1 MEALCTLAVEKELNS
16 HLARFMLRLQ
26 GYIVHCI
33 QYVHGPRLMLKDL
46 KKKLFPQDPKDQEND
61 QEDREPTLKDIEAR
75 IEDMAAMV
83 ETGQEPQAA
92 PEGISSPS
100 FTFPPELPLLPLR
113 GVVLYPTMWLPITV
127 GQPRS
132 LRLIDYLVERDEKLI
147 ALAASKDPELEEPGP
162 EDIYPI
168 GTVARVHRMV
178 RSPDGTV
185 RLVLHGVERVRIDT
199 YLATHPFLQVR
210 VTPFPDDVQG
220 DKIEAALA
228 ASAKDL
234 FAQLV
239 ALSPQMPEEMESAAR
254 NVEGERQLVYL
265 LASSAGFTLPDAQA
279 ILEAH
284 PLRTKLELLIRLLRT
299 EVEIRQLAQKIQQE
313 AQGEMEKA
321 QRDFYLRKQI
331 EVIQRELGEENPQ
344 LEEIKELEER
354 IAAAGMPEEAEK
366 EARRELDR
374 MRRIPIQA
382 PEYSVIKTYLDWMVS
397 LPWQKRTEDNLDI
410 EHARQVL
417 NEDHYGLEDIKDR
430 ILEFLAVRKLRQ
442 ERKED
447 PSVQD
452 LPKDYIRKDR
462 EGVILCFV
470 GPPGVGKT
478 SLGLSIARAMN
489 RKFVRLALGG
499 IRDEA
504 EIRGF
509 RRTYIGSM
517 PGRIIQSL
525 RRIESRNPV
534 FMLDEVDKLG
544 RDFRGDPASALL
556 EVLDPEQNSE
566 FRDHYLDVPFDL
578 SEVFFITTANWL
590 DPIPGPLRDRMEII
604 ELSSYTERDK
614 VAIAKGYLIPR
625 QIRENSLRP
634 EEIHFDDDAI
644 FRIIREYTREAGVRT
659 LERRI
664 GAIARKVAT
673 RVAAGETDPVHITAD
688 NLEDWLGRPKFF
700 DEAHE
705 WIKAP
710 GLATGLAWTPY
721 GGEVLYVEATAMPGK
736 GRLTLTGHLGNVMK
750 ESAMTALSY
759 VRSAA
764 DGYQIPGQW
773 FYQHDIHVHVPAGA
787 QPKDGPSAGIAI
799 ATALLSLVT
808 GRCVREGV
816 AMTGEIT
823 LRGRVTRIGGVREK
837 VLAAHRQG
845 LKEVILPEHNAP
857 DLEDVPA
864 EVRDALTFHFV
875 RTVQQVWDLAL
886 CGEVI
891 QPPPPGLDDNG
902 ETPTSPDLV
911 TTSEEA

>member
-1 MEALCTLAVEKELNS
+1 
-16 HLARFMLRLQ
+16 
-26 GYIVHCI
+26 
-33 QYVHGPRLMLKDL
+33 MLKNL
-46 KKKLFPQDPKDQEND
+46 KKKILPHEETDENET
-61 QEDREPTLKDIEAR
+61 QAEDAMTEVADIVEEEEKAPREEVA
-75 IEDMAAMV
+75 ED
-83 ETGQEPQAA
+83 A
-92 PEGISSPS
+92 PE
-100 FTFPPELPLLPLR
+100 FPLSLPLLPLR

-132 LRLIDYLVERDEKLI
+132 LRLIDYLVERDQKLI
-147 ALAASKDPELEEPGP
+147 ALAASKDPEVEEPTP
-162 EDIYPI
+162 DEIYRI
-168 GTVARVHRMV
+168 GTVARIHRMV

-185 RLVLHGVERVRIDT
+185 RLVLHGIERIRIEA
-199 YLATHPFLQVR
+199 YPATEPFLR
-210 VTPFPDDVQG
+210 VTVAPFPDEVHG
-220 DKIEAALA
+220 DLEEQALA

-234 FAQLV
+234 FSQLV
-239 ALSPQMPEEMESAAR
+239 SLSPQMPEEMESAAR
-254 NVEGERQLVYL
+254 NVEGARQIAYL
-265 LASSAGFTLPDAQA
+265 LASSAGFGLPDAQE

-284 PLRTKLELLIRLLRT
+284 PLRTKLELLNRLLHT
-299 EVEIRQLAQKIQQE
+299 EVEIRELAQKIQQE

-354 IAAAGMPEEAEK
+354 IKAAGMPEEAEK
-366 EARRELDR
+366 EARRELER

-382 PEYSVIKTYLDWMVS
+382 PEYSVIKSYLDWMVS

-410 EHARQVL
+410 EHARRVL
-417 NEDHYGLEDIKDR
+417 DEDHYGLEDIKDR

-442 ERKED
+442 ERQDED
-447 PSVQD
+447 LTET
-452 LPKDYIRKDR
+452 LPQDYIRKDR

-634 EEIHFDDDAI
+634 QEISFEDDAI
-644 FRIIREYTREAGVRT
+644 FAIIRDYTREAGVRT

-673 RVAAGETDPVHITAD
+673 RVAAGHTEPVHINAD
-688 NLEDWLGRPKFF
+688 NLQEWLGRPKYF

-710 GLATGLAWTPY
+710 GLATGLAWTPF
-721 GGEVLYVEATAMPGK
+721 GGQVLYIEATAMPGK

-764 DGYQIPGQW
+764 NRYDIPGEW

-845 LKEVILPEHNAP
+845 LTEVILPEHNEA
-857 DLEDVPA
+857 DLEDVPE
-864 EVRDALTFHFV
+864 EVREALTFHFV
-875 RTVQQVWDLAL
+875 RTVQEVWDVAL
-886 CGEVI
+886 CREVV
-891 QPPPPGLDDNG
+891 QPPPPGLEEKRDSSSTLDDV
-902 ETPTSPDLV
+902 ETAEQMMDEEPTEQQSGLW
-911 TTSEEA
+911 S

>member
-1 MEALCTLAVEKELNS
+1 MLKQLRDKFLNSDDDSEEEKEET
-16 HLARFMLRLQ
+16 
-26 GYIVHCI
+26 
-33 QYVHGPRLMLKDL
+33 LMEEADI
-46 KKKLFPQDPKDQEND
+46 PPDEAIETSTHEEGEN
-61 QEDREPTLKDIEAR
+61 
-75 IEDMAAMV
+75 
-83 ETGQEPQAA
+83 
-92 PEGISSPS
+92 
-100 FTFPPELPLLPLR
+100 ELPLLPLR

-127 GQPRS
+127 GQARS
-132 LRLIDYLVERDEKLI
+132 LRIIDYLIERDEKLI
-147 ALAASKDPELEEPGP
+147 ALAASQDPELEEPGP
-162 EDIYPI
+162 EDIYRT
-168 GTVARVHRMV
+168 GTVARIHRMV

-185 RLVLHGVERVRIDT
+185 RLVLHGVERIRIDEYT
-199 YLATHPFLQVR
+199 AEEPFLR
-210 VTPFPDDVQG
+210 VKFTPMPDQ
-220 DKIEAALA
+220 EAHDLEEQALA

-234 FAQLV
+234 FSQLV
-239 ALSPQMPEEMESAAR
+239 TLSPQMPEEMESAAR
-254 NVEGERQLVYL
+254 NVEGELQLAYL
-265 LASSAGFTLPDAQA
+265 LASSAGFKLADAQA

-284 PLRTKLELLIRLLRT
+284 PLREKLHLLNTLLRT

-321 QRDFYLRKQI
+321 QRDFYLRKQM
-331 EVIQRELGEENPQ
+331 EVIQRELGDENPQ
-344 LEEIKELEER
+344 LEEINELEER
-354 IAAAGMPEEAEK
+354 IEAAGMPEEAKK

-397 LPWQKRTEDNLDI
+397 LPWRQRTEDNLDI
-410 EHARQVL
+410 THARQVL
-417 NEDHYGLEDIKDR
+417 DEDHYGLDDIKDR

-442 ERKED
+442 ERKAD
-447 PSVQD
+447 KPSAEMPV
-452 LPKDYIRKDR
+452 DYIRKDR

-556 EVLDPEQNSE
+556 EVLDPEQNSD
-566 FRDHYLDVPFDL
+566 FRDHYLDAPFDL

-604 ELSSYTERDK
+604 QLSSYTDRDK

-634 EEIHFDDDAI
+634 EEISFDDEAI
-644 FRIIREYTREAGVRT
+644 CKIIREYTREAGVRT

-664 GAIARKVAT
+664 AAIARKVAT
-673 RVAAGETDPVHITAD
+673 KVAAGEDEPVHITEE
-688 NLEDWLGRPKFF
+688 NLADWLGRPKFF

-710 GLATGLAWTPY
+710 GVATGLAWTPF
-721 GGEVLYVEATAMPGK
+721 GGQVLYIEATAMPGK
-736 GRLTLTGHLGNVMK
+736 GRLTLTGQLGNVMK

-764 DGYQIPGQW
+764 VRYDIPGQW
-773 FYQHDIHVHVPAGA
+773 FYQHDLHVHVPAGA

-808 GRCVREGV
+808 GRCVREGF

-823 LRGRVTRIGGVREK
+823 LRGKVTRIGGVREK
-837 VLAAHRQG
+837 VLAAQRLG
-845 LKEVILPEHNAP
+845 LTDVILPEHNEP
-857 DLEDVPA
+857 DLEDVPE
-864 EVRDALTFHFV
+864 EVREQLTFHFA
-875 RTVQQVWDLAL
+875 RTVQEVWDMAL
-886 CGEVI
+886 CEEVI
-891 QPPPPGLDDNG
+891 QPPPPGLKEDG
-902 ETPTSPDLV
+902 ETPV
-911 TTSEEA
+911 TPEDVETPV

>member
-1 MEALCTLAVEKELNS
+1 MLKNLRDKIFTPEDEEKEEDLN
-16 HLARFMLRLQ
+16 
-26 GYIVHCI
+26 
-33 QYVHGPRLMLKDL
+33 
-46 KKKLFPQDPKDQEND
+46 
-61 QEDREPTLKDIEAR
+61 EDVEEEEQTPLEEEPESPVEEA
-75 IEDMAAMV
+75 AF
-83 ETGQEPQAA
+83 G
-92 PEGISSPS
+92 
-100 FTFPPELPLLPLR
+100 ELPLLPLR
-113 GVVLYPTMWLPITV
+113 GVVMYPTMWLPITV

-132 LRLIDYLVERDEKLI
+132 MRLLDYLVEKDLKLI

-162 EDIYPI
+162 EEIYRVGAI
-168 GTVARVHRMV
+168 ARIHRMV
-178 RSPDGTV
+178 RAPDGSV
-185 RLVLHGVERVRIDT
+185 RLMLHGLERIRIEEYTAVE
-199 YLATHPFLQVR
+199 PFLKVR
-210 VTPFPDDVQG
+210 YQQIPDR
-220 DKIEAALA
+220 EARDLEEQALA

-234 FAQLV
+234 FSQLV
-239 ALSPQMPEEMESAAR
+239 SLSPQMPEEMESAAR
-254 NVEGERQLVYL
+254 NVEGELQLAYL
-265 LASSAGFTLPDAQA
+265 LASSAGFKFTDAQA
-279 ILEAH
+279 ILEAD
-284 PLRTKLELLIRLLRT
+284 PLKEKLRMLNSLLRT
-299 EVEIRQLAQKIQQE
+299 EVKIRQLSQKIQEE

-354 IAAAGMPEEAEK
+354 IDAAGMPEEAEK
-366 EARRELDR
+366 EARRELER

-397 LPWQKRTEDNLDI
+397 LPWQQRTEDNLDI
-410 EHARQVL
+410 EHARRVL
-417 NEDHYGLEDIKDR
+417 DEDHYGLEDIKDR

-442 ERKED
+442 ERKDDE
-447 PSVQD
+447 PSDD
-452 LPKDYIRKDR
+452 LPVDYIRKDR

-556 EVLDPEQNSE
+556 EVLDPEQNSD

-604 ELSSYTERDK
+604 ELSSYTDRDK

-634 EEIHFDDDAI
+634 EEISFDDEAI
-644 FRIIREYTREAGVRT
+644 CKIIREYTREAGVRT

-673 RVAAGETDPVHITAD
+673 RVAAGDNEPVHITED
-688 NLEDWLGRPKFF
+688 NLADWLGRPKFF

-710 GLATGLAWTPY
+710 GVATGLAWTPF
-721 GGEVLYVEATAMPGK
+721 GGQVLYIEATAMPGK

-764 DGYQIPGQW
+764 DRYDIPGQW

-808 GRCVREGV
+808 GRCVREGF

-823 LRGRVTRIGGVREK
+823 LRGKVTRIGGVREK

-845 LKEVILPEHNAP
+845 LTHVILPEHNEP
-857 DLEDVPA
+857 DLEDVPD
-864 EVRDALTFHFV
+864 EVREQLAFHFV
-875 RTVQQVWDLAL
+875 RTVQDVWDLAL
-886 CGEVI
+886 CEDVV
-891 QPPPPGLDDNG
+891 QPPPPGLKDDG
-902 ETPTSPDLV
+902 DAPATP
-911 TTSEEA
+911 EEVISVQ

>member
-1 MEALCTLAVEKELNS
+1 MFK
-16 HLARFMLRLQ
+16 HLRDKLRTS
-26 GYIVHCI
+26 
-33 QYVHGPRLMLKDL
+33 D
-46 KKKLFPQDPKDQEND
+46 DDQEEQDEEIIVEENASPKEENEMSESSD
-61 QEDREPTLKDIEAR
+61 APDI
-75 IEDMAAMV
+75 
-83 ETGQEPQAA
+83 
-92 PEGISSPS
+92 
-100 FTFPPELPLLPLR
+100 LPLLPLR
-113 GVVLYPTMWLPITV
+113 GVIIYPTMWLPITV

-132 LRLIDYLVERDEKLI
+132 LRILEHMVSRDEKII

-162 EDIYPI
+162 DDIYRVGAI
-168 GTVARVHRMV
+168 ARIHRMV

-185 RLVLHGVERVRIDT
+185 RLVLHGIERIHIDE
-199 YLATHPFLQVR
+199 YVAEEPFLQVAFTR
-210 VTPFPDDVQG
+210 IPDQEEHDLEEQ
-220 DKIEAALA
+220 ALA

-239 ALSPQMPEEMESAAR
+239 SLSPQMPEEMESAAR
-254 NVEGERQLVYL
+254 NVEGELQLAYL
-265 LASSAGFTLPDAQA
+265 LSSSAGFKLSDAQDL
-279 ILEAH
+279 LEAD
-284 PLRTKLELLIRLLRT
+284 PLKEKLRLLNNLLRV
-299 EVEIRQLAQKIQQE
+299 EVEIRNLAQKIQQE

-321 QRDFYLRKQI
+321 QRDFYLHKQM

-354 IAAAGMPEEAEK
+354 LEAANLPEEAGK
-366 EARRELDR
+366 EARRELER

-397 LPWQKRTEDNLDI
+397 LPWNERTEDNLDI
-410 EHARQVL
+410 EHARRVL

-442 ERKED
+442 ERKD
-447 PSVQD
+447 DKPSDD
-452 LPKDYIRKDR
+452 LPVDYIRKDR

-489 RKFVRLALGG
+489 RKFIRLALGG

-517 PGRIIQSL
+517 PGRVIQSL

-556 EVLDPEQNSE
+556 EVLDPEQNSD

-614 VAIAKGYLIPR
+614 VEIAKGYLIPR

-634 EEIHFDDDAI
+634 AEISIDDEAI
-644 FRIIREYTREAGVRT
+644 CKIIREYTREAGVRT

-664 GAIARKVAT
+664 GGIARKVAT
-673 RVAAGETDPVHITAD
+673 RVAAGETEPVHITAD
-688 NLEDWLGRPKFF
+688 NLAEWLGRPKFF

-710 GLATGLAWTPY
+710 GVATGLAWTPF
-721 GGEVLYVEATAMPGK
+721 GGQVLYIEAAAMPGK

-764 DGYQIPGQW
+764 DRYDIPGEW

-808 GRCVREGV
+808 GRCVNEGF

-823 LRGRVTRIGGVREK
+823 LRGKVTRIGGVREK
-837 VLAAHRQG
+837 VLAAHRLG
-845 LKEVILPEHNAP
+845 LTDVILPEHNEP
-857 DLEDVPA
+857 DLEDVPE
-864 EVRDALTFHFV
+864 EVREQLRFHFA
-875 RTVQQVWDLAL
+875 RTVQDVWDVAL
-886 CGEVI
+886 CEEVI
-891 QPPPPGLDDNG
+891 QPPPPGLNDNG
-902 ETPTSPDLV
+902 ETPETVEDVATAAEDGSR
-911 TTSEEA
+911 EGE

>member
-1 MEALCTLAVEKELNS
+1 MFKN
-16 HLARFMLRLQ
+16 
-26 GYIVHCI
+26 
-33 QYVHGPRLMLKDL
+33 LKD
-46 KKKLFPQDPKDQEND
+46 KLLPTDDTENATPPPMD
-61 QEDREPTLKDIEAR
+61 ESAITEDVEMMEEEVEAV
-75 IEDMAAMV
+75 AA
-83 ETGQEPQAA
+83 
-92 PEGISSPS
+92 
-100 FTFPPELPLLPLR
+100 LPLLPLR
-113 GVVLYPTMWLPITV
+113 GVVIYPTMWLPITV

-132 LRLIDYLVERDEKLI
+132 LRILEHVMNLDEKLI
-147 ALAASKDPELEEPGP
+147 VLAASKDAELEEPGP
-162 EDIYPI
+162 NDIYEI
-168 GTVARVHRMV
+168 GTLARIHRMV

-185 RLVLHGVERVRIDT
+185 RLVLNGLERIKIIDYVAET
-199 YLATHPFLQVR
+199 PFLT
-210 VTPFPDDVQG
+210 VTFTPIPDYESHDLEEQ
-220 DKIEAALA
+220 ALA
-228 ASAKDL
+228 ASAKDR

-239 ALSPQMPEEMESAAR
+239 SLSPQMPEELESAAR
-254 NVEGERQLVYL
+254 NVEGELQLAYL
-265 LASSAGFTLPDAQA
+265 LASSAGFKLIDAQA
-279 ILEAH
+279 ILEAS
-284 PLRTKLELLIRLLRT
+284 PLKTKLQLLNNLLRT
-299 EVEIRQLAQKIQQE
+299 EVEIRSLAQKIQKE

-321 QRDFYLRKQI
+321 QRDFYLHKQL
-331 EVIQRELGEENPQ
+331 EAIQRELGEDNPQ
-344 LEEIKELEER
+344 QGEIKDLEER
-354 IAAAGMPEEAEK
+354 IAATAMPEEAEK
-366 EARRELDR
+366 EARRELER

-397 LPWQKRTEDNLDI
+397 LPWNQRTEDNLDI
-410 EHARQVL
+410 DHARTVL

-442 ERKED
+442 ERKDDAPAEG
-447 PSVQD
+447 
-452 LPKDYIRKDR
+452 LPVDYIRKDR

-499 IRDEA
+499 VRDEA

-556 EVLDPEQNSE
+556 EVLDPEQNSD

-604 ELSSYTERDK
+604 ELSSYTDRDK
-614 VAIAKGYLIPR
+614 VAIANGYLIPR

-634 EEIHFDDDAI
+634 HEISFDEASI
-644 FRIIREYTREAGVRT
+644 YKIIREYTREAGVRT

-664 GAIARKVAT
+664 GGVARKVAT
-673 RVAAGETDPVHITAD
+673 RVAAGNTEPVHITDA
-688 NLEDWLGRPKFF
+688 NLQEWLGRPKFF

-710 GLATGLAWTPY
+710 GVATGLAWTPY
-721 GGEVLYVEATAMPGK
+721 GGQVLYIEATAMPGK
-736 GRLTLTGHLGNVMK
+736 GRLTLTGHLGDVMK
-750 ESAMTALSY
+750 ESAMTALSF

-764 DGYQIPGQW
+764 DRYDIPGQW

-808 GRCVREGV
+808 GRCVREGF

-823 LRGRVTRIGGVREK
+823 LRGKVTRIGGVREK
-837 VLAAHRQG
+837 VLAAHRLG
-845 LKEVILPEHNAP
+845 LTQVILPEHNQL
-857 DLEDVPA
+857 DLEDVPE
-864 EVRDALTFHFV
+864 EVQSQLQFHFV
-875 RTVQQVWDLAL
+875 RHVQDVWELAL
-886 CGEVI
+886 CDEIV
-891 QPPPPGLDDNG
+891 QAPPPGLQENG
-902 ETPTSPDLV
+902 DTPTTPEDV
-911 TTSEEA
+911 ATIEQ

>member
-1 MEALCTLAVEKELNS
+1 MFK
-16 HLARFMLRLQ
+16 HLRDKLRTS
-26 GYIVHCI
+26 
-33 QYVHGPRLMLKDL
+33 D
-46 KKKLFPQDPKDQEND
+46 DDQEEQD
-61 QEDREPTLKDIEAR
+61 EEI
-75 IEDMAAMV
+75 MV
-83 ETGQEPQAA
+83 EENVSLTEMNETPAPQ
-92 PEGISSPS
+92 S
-100 FTFPPELPLLPLR
+100 FPGELPLLPLR
-113 GVVLYPTMWLPITV
+113 GVIIYPTMWLPITV

-132 LRLIDYLVERDEKLI
+132 LRILEYMVSRDEKII

-162 EDIYPI
+162 DDIYRV
-168 GTVARVHRMV
+168 GTIARIHRMV

-185 RLVLHGVERVRIDT
+185 RLVLHGVERIRIDD
-199 YLATHPFLQVR
+199 YVAEEPFLKVAFTQI
-210 VTPFPDDVQG
+210 PDHEEHDLEEQ
-220 DKIEAALA
+220 ALA

-239 ALSPQMPEEMESAAR
+239 SLSPQMPEEMESAAR
-254 NVEGERQLVYL
+254 NVEGELQLAYL
-265 LASSAGFTLPDAQA
+265 LASSAGLKLSDAQA
-279 ILEAH
+279 LLEAD
-284 PLRTKLELLIRLLRT
+284 PLKGKLRLLNDLLRV
-299 EVEIRQLAQKIQQE
+299 EVEIRNLAQKIQQE

-321 QRDFYLRKQI
+321 QRDFYLHKQM

-344 LEEIKELEER
+344 LEEINELEER
-354 IAAAGMPEEAEK
+354 IDAAGMPEEAEK
-366 EARRELDR
+366 EARRELER

-397 LPWQKRTEDNLDI
+397 LPWEGRTEDNLDI
-410 EHARQVL
+410 EHARRVL
-417 NEDHYGLEDIKDR
+417 DEDHYGLEDIKDR

-442 ERKED
+442 ERKD
-447 PSVQD
+447 DNPADD
-452 LPKDYIRKDR
+452 LPVDYIRKDR

-489 RKFVRLALGG
+489 RKFIRLALGG

-556 EVLDPEQNSE
+556 EVLDPEQNSD

-614 VAIAKGYLIPR
+614 VEISKGYLIPR

-634 EEIHFDDDAI
+634 AEISFDDEAI
-644 FRIIREYTREAGVRT
+644 CKIIREYTREAGVRT

-673 RVAAGETDPVHITAD
+673 RVAAGEAEPVHISAD
-688 NLEDWLGRPKFF
+688 NLADWLGRPKFF

-710 GLATGLAWTPY
+710 GVATGLAWTPF
-721 GGEVLYVEATAMPGK
+721 GGQVLYIEATAMPGK
-736 GRLTLTGHLGNVMK
+736 GRLTLTGQLGNVMK

-764 DGYQIPGQW
+764 DRYDIPGQW

-808 GRCVREGV
+808 GRCVREGF

-823 LRGRVTRIGGVREK
+823 LRGKVTRIGGVREK
-837 VLAAHRQG
+837 VLAAHRLG
-845 LKEVILPEHNAP
+845 LTDVILPEHNEP
-857 DLEDVPA
+857 DLEDVPE
-864 EVRDALTFHFV
+864 EVREQLTFHFA
-875 RTVQQVWDLAL
+875 RTVQDVWDMAL
-886 CGEVI
+886 CEEVI
-891 QPPPPGLDDNG
+891 QPPPPGLNDNG
-902 ETPTSPDLV
+902 ETPETPDDV
-911 TTSEEA
+911 ETPEAVNEPSVS

>member
-1 MEALCTLAVEKELNS
+1 MLKQLKDRFRNSSEEPEEKDEALIEEENILVEEES
-16 HLARFMLRLQ
+16 T
-26 GYIVHCI
+26 VS
-33 QYVHGPRLMLKDL
+33 
-46 KKKLFPQDPKDQEND
+46 E
-61 QEDREPTLKDIEAR
+61 EA
-75 IEDMAAMV
+75 EMDV
-83 ETGQEPQAA
+83 
-92 PEGISSPS
+92 
-100 FTFPPELPLLPLR
+100 ELPLLPLR
-113 GVVLYPTMWLPITV
+113 GVILYPTMWLPITV

-132 LRLIDYLVERDEKLI
+132 LRLIDYLVNRDEKLI

-162 EDIYPI
+162 DEIYSV
-168 GTVARVHRMV
+168 GTVARIHRMV

-185 RLVLHGVERVRIDT
+185 RLVLHGVERIRIDAYT
-199 YLATHPFLQVR
+199 AKEPFLR
-210 VTPFPDDVQG
+210 VKFTRIPDQ
-220 DKIEAALA
+220 EAHDLEEQALA

-234 FAQLV
+234 FSQLV
-239 ALSPQMPEEMESAAR
+239 SLSPQMPEEMESAAR
-254 NVEGERQLVYL
+254 NVEGEQQLAYL
-265 LASSAGFTLPDAQA
+265 LASSAGFKIADAQA
-279 ILEAH
+279 ILEAD
-284 PLRTKLELLIRLLRT
+284 PLKEKLHLLNALLKT
-299 EVEIRQLAQKIQQE
+299 EVEIRELAQKIQQE

-321 QRDFYLRKQI
+321 QRDFYLRKQM

-354 IAAAGMPEEAEK
+354 IDAAGMPEEAEK
-366 EARRELDR
+366 EARRELER

-397 LPWQKRTEDNLDI
+397 LPWQQRTDDNLDI
-410 EHARQVL
+410 THARQVL
-417 NEDHYGLEDIKDR
+417 DEDHYGLDDIKDR

-442 ERKED
+442 ERKDDE
-447 PSVQD
+447 PSDV
-452 LPKDYIRKDR
+452 LPVDYIRKDR

-556 EVLDPEQNSE
+556 EVLDPEQNSD

-604 ELSSYTERDK
+604 QLSSYTDRDK

-634 EEIHFDDDAI
+634 AEISFDDEAVCK
-644 FRIIREYTREAGVRT
+644 IIREYTREAGVRT

-673 RVAAGETDPVHITAD
+673 KVAAGETEPVHITAE
-688 NLEDWLGRPKFF
+688 NLGDWLGRPKFF

-710 GLATGLAWTPY
+710 GVATGLAWTPF
-721 GGEVLYVEATAMPGK
+721 GGQVLYIEATAMPGK
-736 GRLTLTGHLGNVMK
+736 GRLTLTGQLGNVMK

-764 DGYQIPGQW
+764 DRYDIPGQW

-808 GRCVREGV
+808 GRCVREGF

-823 LRGRVTRIGGVREK
+823 LRGKVTRIGGVREK
-837 VLAAHRQG
+837 VLAAHRLG
-845 LKEVILPEHNAP
+845 LTDVILPEHNEL
-857 DLEDVPA
+857 DLEDVPD
-864 EVRDALTFHFV
+864 EVREQLTFHFV
-875 RTVQQVWDLAL
+875 RTVQDVWDVAL
-886 CGEVI
+886 CEEVI

-902 ETPTSPDLV
+902 ETPETPEDVATAAEVGSRED
-911 TTSEEA
+911 E

>member
-1 MEALCTLAVEKELNS
+1 MVE
-16 HLARFMLRLQ
+16 
-26 GYIVHCI
+26 
-33 QYVHGPRLMLKDL
+33 
-46 KKKLFPQDPKDQEND
+46 END
-61 QEDREPTLKDIEAR
+61 SLTE
-75 IEDMAAMV
+75 MN
-83 ETGQEPQAA
+83 ETPASQ
-92 PEGISSPS
+92 S
-100 FTFPPELPLLPLR
+100 FPGELPLLPLR
-113 GVVLYPTMWLPITV
+113 GVIIYPTMWLPITV

-132 LRLIDYLVERDEKLI
+132 LRILEYMVSRDEKII

-162 EDIYPI
+162 DDIYRV
-168 GTVARVHRMV
+168 GTIARIHRMV

-185 RLVLHGVERVRIDT
+185 RLVLHGVERIRIDD
-199 YLATHPFLQVR
+199 YVAEEPFLKVAFTQI
-210 VTPFPDDVQG
+210 PDYEEHDLEEQ
-220 DKIEAALA
+220 ALA

-239 ALSPQMPEEMESAAR
+239 TLSPQMPEEMESAAR
-254 NVEGERQLVYL
+254 NVEGELQLAYL
-265 LASSAGFTLPDAQA
+265 LASSAGLKLSDAQA
-279 ILEAH
+279 ILEAD
-284 PLRTKLELLIRLLRT
+284 PLKGKLRLLNDLLRV
-299 EVEIRQLAQKIQQE
+299 EVEIRNLAQKIQQE

-321 QRDFYLRKQI
+321 QRDFYLHKQM

-344 LEEIKELEER
+344 LEEINELEER
-354 IAAAGMPEEAEK
+354 IDAAGMPEEAEK
-366 EARRELDR
+366 EARRELER

-397 LPWQKRTEDNLDI
+397 LPWQGRTEDNLDI
-410 EHARQVL
+410 EHARRVL
-417 NEDHYGLEDIKDR
+417 DEDHYGLEDIKDR

-442 ERKED
+442 ERKD
-447 PSVQD
+447 DNPADD
-452 LPKDYIRKDR
+452 LPVDYIRKDR

-489 RKFVRLALGG
+489 RKFIRLALGG

-556 EVLDPEQNSE
+556 EVLDPEQNSD

-614 VAIAKGYLIPR
+614 VEIAKGYLIPR

-634 EEIHFDDDAI
+634 AEISFDDEAI
-644 FRIIREYTREAGVRT
+644 CKIIREYTREAGVRT

-673 RVAAGETDPVHITAD
+673 RVAAGEAEPVHITAD
-688 NLEDWLGRPKFF
+688 NLADWMGRPKFF

-710 GLATGLAWTPY
+710 GVATGLAWTPF
-721 GGEVLYVEATAMPGK
+721 GGQVLYIEATAMPGK
-736 GRLTLTGHLGNVMK
+736 GRLTLTGQLGNVMK

-764 DGYQIPGQW
+764 DRYDIPGRW

-808 GRCVREGV
+808 GRCVREGF

-823 LRGRVTRIGGVREK
+823 LRGKVTRIGGVREK
-837 VLAAHRQG
+837 VLAAHRLG
-845 LKEVILPEHNAP
+845 LTDVILPEHNEP
-857 DLEDVPA
+857 DLEDVPE
-864 EVRDALTFHFV
+864 EVREQLTFYFA
-875 RTVQQVWDLAL
+875 RTVQDVWDVAL
-886 CGEVI
+886 CEEVI

-902 ETPTSPDLV
+902 ETPETPEDV
-911 TTSEEA
+911 ETPEAVNEPSVS

>member
-1 MEALCTLAVEKELNS
+1 
-16 HLARFMLRLQ
+16 
-26 GYIVHCI
+26 
-33 QYVHGPRLMLKDL
+33 MLK
-46 KKKLFPQDPKDQEND
+46 Q
-61 QEDREPTLKDIEAR
+61 LKDRFLNQKE
-75 IEDMAAMV
+75 ETEELEEENNETLMADEM
-83 ETGQEPQAA
+83 TSIFLEPSAA
-92 PEGISSPS
+92 TSKDESS
-100 FTFPPELPLLPLR
+100 EMPLLPLR

-132 LRLIDYLVERDEKLI
+132 LRLIEHMVSQDKKLLV
-147 ALAASKDPELEEPGP
+147 LAASKDPDLEEPGP
-162 EDIYPI
+162 DEIYRV
-168 GTVARVHRMV
+168 GTVARIHRMV

-185 RLVLHGVERVRIDT
+185 RLVLHGIERIRIDEYT
-199 YLATHPFLQVR
+199 AVEPFLQVKFTR
-210 VTPFPDDVQG
+210 IPDAGENDLEEQ
-220 DKIEAALA
+220 ALA

-234 FAQLV
+234 FSQLV
-239 ALSPQMPEEMESAAR
+239 SLSPQMPEEMESAAR
-254 NVEGERQLVYL
+254 NVVGELETAYL
-265 LASSAGFTLPDAQA
+265 LASSTGFKVEDAQA
-279 ILEAH
+279 VLEAH
-284 PLRTKLELLIRLLRT
+284 PLKEKLRLLNTLLKT
-299 EVEIRQLAQKIQQE
+299 EVKIRELAQKIQQE
-313 AQGEMEKA
+313 AHGEMEKA

-354 IAAAGMPEEAEK
+354 IEAAGMPEEAEK

-382 PEYSVIKTYLDWMVS
+382 PEYSIIKTYLDWMVS
-397 LPWQKRTEDNLDI
+397 LPWQKRTDDNLDI
-410 EHARQVL
+410 AHARQVL
-417 NEDHYGLEDIKDR
+417 DEDHYGLEDIKDR

-442 ERKED
+442 ERKDDHEGAEMPVD
-447 PSVQD
+447 H
-452 LPKDYIRKDR
+452 IRKDR

-556 EVLDPEQNSE
+556 EVLDPEQNSD

-604 ELSSYTERDK
+604 ELSSYTDRDK
-614 VAIAKGYLIPR
+614 VAIATGYLIPR

-634 EEIHFDDDAI
+634 EEISFTEAAI
-644 FRIIREYTREAGVRT
+644 CRIIREYTREAGVRT

-673 RVAAGETDPVHITAD
+673 KVAAGEREPVHITAD
-688 NLEDWLGRPKFF
+688 NLEEWLGRPKFF

-705 WIKAP
+705 WIKTP
-710 GLATGLAWTPY
+710 GVATGLAWTPF
-721 GGEVLYVEATAMPGK
+721 GGQVLYIEATAMPGK
-736 GRLTLTGHLGNVMK
+736 GRLTLTGQLGNVMK

-764 DGYQIPGQW
+764 DRYDIPGQW

-808 GRCVREGV
+808 GRCVREGF

-823 LRGRVTRIGGVREK
+823 LRGKVTRVGGVREK
-837 VLAAHRQG
+837 VLAAQRQG
-845 LKEVILPEHNAP
+845 LTDVILPEHNEL
-857 DLEDVPA
+857 DLEDVPE
-864 EVRDALTFHFV
+864 EVREQLRFHFV
-875 RTVQQVWDLAL
+875 RTVQDVWDVAL
-886 CGEVI
+886 CEEVI
-891 QPPPPGLDDNG
+891 QPPPPGLGENG
-902 ETPTSPDLV
+902 ETPETPEDV
-911 TTSEEA
+911 ETPETV

>member
-1 MEALCTLAVEKELNS
+1 MFKNLRDKFRNS
-16 HLARFMLRLQ
+16 
-26 GYIVHCI
+26 
-33 QYVHGPRLMLKDL
+33 DS
-46 KKKLFPQDPKDQEND
+46 DEEDD
-61 QEDREPTLKDIEAR
+61 QEDELMEEENAIPALE
-75 IEDMAAMV
+75 EDAPAPV
-83 ETGQEPQAA
+83 VDEETIG
-92 PEGISSPS
+92 
-100 FTFPPELPLLPLR
+100 ELPLLPLR
-113 GVVLYPTMWLPITV
+113 GVVIYPTMWLPITV

-132 LRLIDYLVERDEKLI
+132 LRLVDYLVSRDEKLI

-162 EDIYPI
+162 DDIYQV
-168 GTVARVHRMV
+168 GTIARIHRMV

-185 RLVLHGVERVRIDT
+185 RLVLHGVERIHIEAYSEET
-199 YLATHPFLQVR
+199 PFLR
-210 VTPFPDDVQG
+210 VKFTRIPDQEENDLEEQ
-220 DKIEAALA
+220 ALA

-234 FAQLV
+234 FSQLV
-239 ALSPQMPEEMESAAR
+239 SLSPQMPEEMESAAR
-254 NVEGERQLVYL
+254 NVEGEQQLAYL
-265 LASSAGFTLPDAQA
+265 LASSAGFKLPDAQA
-279 ILEAH
+279 ILETD
-284 PLRTKLELLIRLLRT
+284 PLKEKLRLLNALLKT
-299 EVEIRQLAQKIQQE
+299 EVDIRQLAQKIQQE

-321 QRDFYLRKQI
+321 QRDFYLRKQM

-354 IAAAGMPEEAEK
+354 IDAAGMPEEAEK
-366 EARRELDR
+366 EARRELER

-397 LPWQKRTEDNLDI
+397 LPWQERTEDNLDI
-410 EHARQVL
+410 EHARTVL
-417 NEDHYGLEDIKDR
+417 DEDHYGLDDIKDR
-430 ILEFLAVRKLRQ
+430 ILEFLAVRKLRY
-442 ERKED
+442 ERKDDE
-447 PSVQD
+447 PSDD
-452 LPKDYIRKDR
+452 LPVDYIRKDR

-556 EVLDPEQNSE
+556 EVLDPEQNSD

-604 ELSSYTERDK
+604 QLSSYTDRDK
-614 VAIAKGYLIPR
+614 VAIAQGYLIPR

-634 EEIHFDDDAI
+634 EEISFDEEAI
-644 FRIIREYTREAGVRT
+644 CKIIREYTREAGVRT

-673 RVAAGETDPVHITAD
+673 KVAAGEDAPVHITAD
-688 NLEDWLGRPKFF
+688 NLADWLGRPKFF

-710 GLATGLAWTPY
+710 GVATGLAWTPF
-721 GGEVLYVEATAMPGK
+721 GGQVLYIEATAMPGK
-736 GRLTLTGHLGNVMK
+736 GRLTLTGQLGNVMK

-764 DGYQIPGQW
+764 DRYNIPGEW

-808 GRCVREGV
+808 GRCVREGF

-823 LRGRVTRIGGVREK
+823 LRGKVTRIGGVREK

-845 LKEVILPEHNAP
+845 LTDVILPEHNEP
-857 DLEDVPA
+857 DLEDVPD
-864 EVRDALTFHFV
+864 EVREQLAFHFV
-875 RTVQQVWDLAL
+875 RTVQDVWDVAL
-886 CGEVI
+886 CEEVI

-902 ETPTSPDLV
+902 DTPETPEDVETP
-911 TTSEEA
+911 EA

>member
-1 MEALCTLAVEKELNS
+1 MVE
-16 HLARFMLRLQ
+16 
-26 GYIVHCI
+26 
-33 QYVHGPRLMLKDL
+33 
-46 KKKLFPQDPKDQEND
+46 END
-61 QEDREPTLKDIEAR
+61 SLT
-75 IEDMAAMV
+75 
-83 ETGQEPQAA
+83 ETNETPAPQ
-92 PEGISSPS
+92 S
-100 FTFPPELPLLPLR
+100 FPGELPLLPLR
-113 GVVLYPTMWLPITV
+113 GVIIYPTMWLPITV

-132 LRLIDYLVERDEKLI
+132 LRILEYMVSRDEKII

-162 EDIYPI
+162 DDIYRV
-168 GTVARVHRMV
+168 GTIARIHRMV

-185 RLVLHGVERVRIDT
+185 RLVLHGVERIRIDD
-199 YLATHPFLQVR
+199 YVAEDPFLKVAFTQI
-210 VTPFPDDVQG
+210 PDHEEHDLEEQ
-220 DKIEAALA
+220 ALA

-239 ALSPQMPEEMESAAR
+239 SLSPQMPEEMESAAR
-254 NVEGERQLVYL
+254 NVEGELQLAYL
-265 LASSAGFTLPDAQA
+265 LASSAGFKLSDAQA
-279 ILEAH
+279 LLEAD
-284 PLRTKLELLIRLLRT
+284 PLKGKLRLLNDLLRV
-299 EVEIRQLAQKIQQE
+299 EVEIRNLAQKIQQE

-321 QRDFYLRKQI
+321 QRDFYLHKQM

-344 LEEIKELEER
+344 LEEINELEER
-354 IAAAGMPEEAEK
+354 IDAAGMPEEAEK
-366 EARRELDR
+366 EARRELER

-397 LPWQKRTEDNLDI
+397 LPWQGRTEDNLDI
-410 EHARQVL
+410 EHARHVL

-442 ERKED
+442 ERKD
-447 PSVQD
+447 DNPSDD
-452 LPKDYIRKDR
+452 LPVDYIRKDR

-489 RKFVRLALGG
+489 RKFIRLALGG

-556 EVLDPEQNSE
+556 EVLDPEQNSD

-614 VAIAKGYLIPR
+614 VEIAKGYLIPR

-634 EEIHFDDDAI
+634 AEISFDDEAI
-644 FRIIREYTREAGVRT
+644 CKIIREYTREAGVRT

-673 RVAAGETDPVHITAD
+673 RVAAGEAEPVHISAD
-688 NLEDWLGRPKFF
+688 NLADWLGRPKFF

-710 GLATGLAWTPY
+710 GVATGLAWTPF
-721 GGEVLYVEATAMPGK
+721 GGQVLYIEATAMPGK
-736 GRLTLTGHLGNVMK
+736 GRLTLTGQLGNVMK

-764 DGYQIPGQW
+764 DRYDIPGQW

-808 GRCVREGV
+808 GRCVREGF

-823 LRGRVTRIGGVREK
+823 LRGKVTRIGGVREK
-837 VLAAHRQG
+837 VLAAHRLG
-845 LKEVILPEHNAP
+845 LTDVILPEHNEP
-857 DLEDVPA
+857 DLEDVPE
-864 EVRDALTFHFV
+864 EVREQLTFHFA
-875 RTVQQVWDLAL
+875 RTVQDVWDVAL
-886 CGEVI
+886 CEEVI
-891 QPPPPGLDDNG
+891 QPPPPGLNDNG
-902 ETPTSPDLV
+902 ETPESPDDV
-911 TTSEEA
+911 ETPEAVNEPAV

>member
-1 MEALCTLAVEKELNS
+1 
-16 HLARFMLRLQ
+16 MLRHL
-26 GYIVHCI
+26 
-33 QYVHGPRLMLKDL
+33 RD
-46 KKKLFPQDPKDQEND
+46 KLRNPDDEQIK
-61 QEDREPTLKDIEAR
+61 QEDDIMAPETSAPESES
-75 IEDMAAMV
+75 EDMT
-83 ETGQEPQAA
+83 EQQDFSGP
-92 PEGISSPS
+92 
-100 FTFPPELPLLPLR
+100 LPLLPLR
-113 GVVLYPTMWLPITV
+113 GVIIYPTMWLPITV

-132 LRLIDYLVERDEKLI
+132 LRIIDYLMSRNEKMIVLS
-147 ALAASKDPELEEPGP
+147 ASKDPELAEPGP
-162 EDIYPI
+162 EDIYGVGVI
-168 GTVARVHRMV
+168 ARIHRLA
-178 RSPDGTV
+178 RAPDGTV
-185 RLVLHGVERVRIDT
+185 RLVLNGIERVRIDR
-199 YLATHPFLQVR
+199 YIATDPFLQVAF
-210 VTPFPDDVQG
+210 TQIPDIAVSDLEEQ
-220 DKIEAALA
+220 ALA

-239 ALSPQMPEEMESAAR
+239 TLSPQMPEELESAAR
-254 NVEGERQLVYL
+254 NVESELQLAYL
-265 LASSAGFTLPDAQA
+265 LASSAGLKLVDAQA
-279 ILEAH
+279 LLETD
-284 PLRTKLELLIRLLRT
+284 PLKEKLHLLNRLLKT
-299 EVEIRQLAQKIQQE
+299 EVEIRTLSQKIQQE

-321 QRDFYLRKQI
+321 QRDFFLQKQM
-331 EVIQRELGEENPQ
+331 EAIQRELGEENPQ
-344 LEEIKELEER
+344 LEEINELEER
-354 IAAAGMPEEAEK
+354 IEAANMPEEADK
-366 EARRELDR
+366 EARRELKR

-397 LPWQKRTEDNLDI
+397 LPWHDRTEDNLDI
-410 EHARQVL
+410 PHARRVL
-417 NEDHYGLEDIKDR
+417 DEDHYGLEDIKER

-442 ERKED
+442 ERKKD
-447 PSVQD
+447 ARTQNT
-452 LPKDYIRKDR
+452 PKDYIRKDR

-478 SLGLSIARAMN
+478 SLGLSIARAME

-556 EVLDPEQNSE
+556 EVLDPEQNSD

-614 VAIAKGYLIPR
+614 LEIARGYLIPR

-634 EEIHFDDDAI
+634 EEISFDDEAI
-644 FRIIREYTREAGVRT
+644 YRIIREYTREAGVRT

-673 RVAAGETDPVHITAD
+673 KVAAGETEPAHISAES
-688 NLEDWLGRPKFF
+688 LGDWLGRPKFF

-710 GLATGLAWTPY
+710 GVATGLAWTPF
-721 GGEVLYVEATAMPGK
+721 GGQVLYIEATAMPGK
-736 GRLTLTGHLGNVMK
+736 GRLTLTGQLGNVMK

-764 DGYQIPGQW
+764 DRYEIPGKW

-787 QPKDGPSAGIAI
+787 QPKDGPSAGVAI

-808 GRCVREGV
+808 GRCVREGL

-837 VLAAHRQG
+837 MLAAHRLG
-845 LKEVILPEHNAP
+845 LTDVILPDHNEL
-857 DLEDVPA
+857 DLEDVPE
-864 EVRDALTFHFV
+864 EVREQLTFHFV
-875 RTVQQVWDLAL
+875 RTVQEVWDVAL
-886 CGEVI
+886 CDEVI
-891 QPPPPGLDDNG
+891 QEPPPGLDENG
-902 ETPTSPDLV
+902 DTPETPDDVATTAVV
-911 TTSEEA
+911 TE

>member
-1 MEALCTLAVEKELNS
+1 
-16 HLARFMLRLQ
+16 
-26 GYIVHCI
+26 
-33 QYVHGPRLMLKDL
+33 MLKNLRD
-46 KKKLFPQDPKDQEND
+46 KIFSPEEKTSDDMNESV
-61 QEDREPTLKDIEAR
+61 EEASVA
-75 IEDMAAMV
+75 EGTPSEAASKSV
-83 ETGQEPQAA
+83 VTETASG
-92 PEGISSPS
+92 
-100 FTFPPELPLLPLR
+100 ELPLLPLR
-113 GVVLYPTMWLPITV
+113 GVVLYPTNWLPITV

-132 LRLIDYLVERDEKLI
+132 MRLLDYVVETDQKLI
-147 ALAASKDPELEEPGP
+147 ILAASKNPELEEPGP
-162 EDIYPI
+162 DEIYRV
-168 GTVARVHRMV
+168 GTLARIHRMV
-178 RSPDGTV
+178 RTPDGAV
-185 RLVLHGVERVRIDT
+185 RVMLHGLERIRIEAFTAESPFLRVRYHHI
-199 YLATHPFLQVR
+199 
-210 VTPFPDDVQG
+210 PDR
-220 DKIEAALA
+220 EARDLEEQALA

-239 ALSPQMPEEMESAAR
+239 SLSPQMPDEMESAAR
-254 NVEGERQLVYL
+254 NVESELQLAYL
-265 LASSAGFTLPDAQA
+265 LAASAGFKFTDAQA
-279 ILEAH
+279 ILEAD
-284 PLRTKLELLIRLLRT
+284 PLKEKLRLLNSLLRT
-299 EVEIRQLAQKIQQE
+299 EVKIRQLSQKIQEE

-321 QRDFYLRKQI
+321 QRDFYLRKQM

-366 EARRELDR
+366 EARRELER

-410 EHARQVL
+410 EHARKVL
-417 NEDHYGLEDIKDR
+417 DEDHYGLEDIKDR

-442 ERKED
+442 ERKENGAVD
-447 PSVQD
+447 D
-452 LPKDYIRKDR
+452 LPRDYIRKDR

-604 ELSSYTERDK
+604 ELSSYTDQDK

-644 FRIIREYTREAGVRT
+644 CKIIREYTREAGVRT

-673 RVAAGETDPVHITAD
+673 RVASGQTDPVHITAD
-688 NLEDWLGRPKFF
+688 NLTEWLGRPKYF
-700 DEAHE
+700 DETHE

-710 GLATGLAWTPY
+710 GLATGLAWTPF
-721 GGEVLYVEATAMPGK
+721 GGQVLYIEATAMPGK

-764 DGYQIPGQW
+764 DRYDIPGQW

-808 GRCVREGV
+808 GRCVREGF

-837 VLAAHRQG
+837 VLAAYRQN
-845 LKEVILPEHNAP
+845 LSHVILPEHNEP
-857 DLEDVPA
+857 DLEDVP
-864 EVRDALTFHFV
+864 ESVREQLTFHFV
-875 RTVQQVWDLAL
+875 RTVQEVWDLAL
-886 CGEVI
+886 CEEVI
-891 QPPPPGLDDNG
+891 QPPPPGLKEAHEAPTTPDEV
-902 ETPTSPDLV
+902 ETPDTIAS
-911 TTSEEA
+911 S

>member
-1 MEALCTLAVEKELNS
+1 MFK
-16 HLARFMLRLQ
+16 HLRDKLRTS
-26 GYIVHCI
+26 
-33 QYVHGPRLMLKDL
+33 D
-46 KKKLFPQDPKDQEND
+46 DDQEEQDEEIIVEENASPKEENEMSESSD
-61 QEDREPTLKDIEAR
+61 APDI
-75 IEDMAAMV
+75 
-83 ETGQEPQAA
+83 
-92 PEGISSPS
+92 
-100 FTFPPELPLLPLR
+100 LPLLPLR
-113 GVVLYPTMWLPITV
+113 GVIIYPTMWLPITV

-132 LRLIDYLVERDEKLI
+132 LRILEHMVSRDEKII

-162 EDIYPI
+162 DDIYRVGAI
-168 GTVARVHRMV
+168 ARIHRMV

-185 RLVLHGVERVRIDT
+185 RLVLHGIERIHIDE
-199 YLATHPFLQVR
+199 YVAEEPFLQVAFTR
-210 VTPFPDDVQG
+210 IPDQEEHDLEEQ
-220 DKIEAALA
+220 ALA

-239 ALSPQMPEEMESAAR
+239 SLSPQMPEEMESAAR
-254 NVEGERQLVYL
+254 NVEGELQLAYL
-265 LASSAGFTLPDAQA
+265 LSSSAGFKLSDAQDL
-279 ILEAH
+279 LEAD
-284 PLRTKLELLIRLLRT
+284 PLKEKLRLLNNLLRV
-299 EVEIRQLAQKIQQE
+299 EVEIRNLAQKIQQE

-321 QRDFYLRKQI
+321 QRDFYLHKQM

-354 IAAAGMPEEAEK
+354 LEAANLPEEAGK
-366 EARRELDR
+366 EARRELER

-397 LPWQKRTEDNLDI
+397 LPWNERTEDNLDI
-410 EHARQVL
+410 EHARRVL

-442 ERKED
+442 ERKD
-447 PSVQD
+447 DKPSDD
-452 LPKDYIRKDR
+452 LPVDYIRKDR

-489 RKFVRLALGG
+489 RKFIRLALGG

-517 PGRIIQSL
+517 PGRVIQSL

-556 EVLDPEQNSE
+556 EVLDPEQNSD

-614 VAIAKGYLIPR
+614 VEIAKGYLIPR

-634 EEIHFDDDAI
+634 AEISIDDEAI
-644 FRIIREYTREAGVRT
+644 CKIIREYTREAGVRT

-664 GAIARKVAT
+664 GGIARKVAT
-673 RVAAGETDPVHITAD
+673 RVAAGETEPVHITAD
-688 NLEDWLGRPKFF
+688 NLAEWLGRPKFF

-710 GLATGLAWTPY
+710 GVATGLAWTPF
-721 GGEVLYVEATAMPGK
+721 GGQVLYIEAAAMPGK

-764 DGYQIPGQW
+764 DRYDIPGEW

-808 GRCVREGV
+808 GRCVNEGF

-823 LRGRVTRIGGVREK
+823 LRGKVTRIGGVREK
-837 VLAAHRQG
+837 VLAAHRLG
-845 LKEVILPEHNAP
+845 LTDVILPEHNEP
-857 DLEDVPA
+857 DLEDVPE
-864 EVRDALTFHFV
+864 EVREQLRFHFA
-875 RTVQQVWDLAL
+875 RTVQDVWDVAL
-886 CGEVI
+886 CEEVI
-891 QPPPPGLDDNG
+891 QPPPPGLNDNG
-902 ETPTSPDLV
+902 ETPETPDDV
-911 TTSEEA
+911 ETSEFSDD

>member
-1 MEALCTLAVEKELNS
+1 MLKHLRDKLNITEDGEKE
-16 HLARFMLRLQ
+16 
-26 GYIVHCI
+26 
-33 QYVHGPRLMLKDL
+33 
-46 KKKLFPQDPKDQEND
+46 
-61 QEDREPTLKDIEAR
+61 
-75 IEDMAAMV
+75 IEDLTD
-83 ETGQEPQAA
+83 ETSVSLDGENPNSVQA
-92 PEGISSPS
+92 EESE
-100 FTFPPELPLLPLR
+100 ELPLLPLR
-113 GVVLYPTMWLPITV
+113 GVVLYPTIWLPITV

-132 LRLIDYLVERDEKLI
+132 LRIIDHMANSADKILV
-147 ALAASKDPELEEPGP
+147 LAASFDPDLEEPGAD
-162 EDIYPI
+162 DIYRVGAI
-168 GTVARVHRMV
+168 ARIQRMM

-185 RLVLHGVERVRIDT
+185 RLVLHGIERIKIDEFT
-199 YLATHPFLQVR
+199 ADKPFLKVKISHIPDQV
-210 VTPFPDDVQG
+210 DG
-220 DKIEAALA
+220 GLEEKALA

-234 FAQLV
+234 FSQLV
-239 ALSPQMPEEMESAAR
+239 SLSPQMPEEMESAAR
-254 NVEGERQLVYL
+254 NVEDERQLAYL
-265 LASSAGFTLPDAQA
+265 LASSAGFKLSDAQA
-279 ILEAH
+279 ILEAT
-284 PLRTKLELLIRLLRT
+284 PLKAKLVLLNNLLKT
-299 EVEIRQLAQKIQQE
+299 EVEIRDLSQKIQQE

-321 QRDFYLRKQI
+321 QRDFYLRKQMEI
-331 EVIQRELGEENPQ
+331 IQRELGEQNPQ

-354 IAAAGMPEEAEK
+354 IGGAGMPAEAEK
-366 EARRELDR
+366 EARRELER

-397 LPWQKRTEDNLDI
+397 LPWQGRTDDNLDI
-410 EHARQVL
+410 EHARNVL

-430 ILEFLAVRKLRQ
+430 ILEFLAVRKLRA
-442 ERKED
+442 ERKDEKAVPD
-447 PSVQD
+447 MPV
-452 LPKDYIRKDR
+452 DYIRKDR

-556 EVLDPEQNSE
+556 EVLDPEQNSD

-590 DPIPGPLRDRMEII
+590 DPIPGPLKDRMEII
-604 ELSSYTERDK
+604 QLSSYTDRDK

-634 EEIHFDDDAI
+634 EEISFNEEAI
-644 FRIIREYTREAGVRT
+644 CKIIREYTREAGVRT
-659 LERRI
+659 MERRI

-673 RVAAGETDPVHITAD
+673 KVAAGENEPVHITEE
-688 NLEDWLGRPKFF
+688 NLADWLGRPKFF

-705 WIKAP
+705 WIKSP
-710 GLATGLAWTPY
+710 GVATGLAWTPF
-721 GGEVLYVEATAMPGK
+721 GGQVLYIEATAMPGK

-764 DGYQIPGQW
+764 DRYDISGQW

-808 GRCVREGV
+808 GRCVREGF

-823 LRGRVTRIGGVREK
+823 LRGKVTRIGGVREK
-837 VLAAHRQG
+837 VLAAHRLG
-845 LKEVILPEHNAP
+845 LTHVILPEHNEP
-857 DLEDVPA
+857 DLEDVPD
-864 EVRDALTFHFV
+864 EVRQQLTFHFV
-875 RTVQQVWDLAL
+875 RIVQDVWDVAL
-886 CGEVI
+886 CEEVI
-891 QPPPPGLDDNG
+891 QPPPPGLEDNG
-902 ETPTSPDLV
+902 DTPETIEDV
-911 TTSEEA
+911 TTSLTDQ

>member
-1 MEALCTLAVEKELNS
+1 MLKQLRDKFLTPDDESEEEKEET
-16 HLARFMLRLQ
+16 
-26 GYIVHCI
+26 
-33 QYVHGPRLMLKDL
+33 LMEGADT
-46 KKKLFPQDPKDQEND
+46 PQD
-61 QEDREPTLKDIEAR
+61 
-75 IEDMAAMV
+75 
-83 ETGQEPQAA
+83 ETMETSTHE
-92 PEGISSPS
+92 EGAN
-100 FTFPPELPLLPLR
+100 ELPLLPLR

-132 LRLIDYLVERDEKLI
+132 LRIIDHLIDRDEKLI
-147 ALAASKDPELEEPGP
+147 ALAASLDPELEEPGP
-162 EDIYPI
+162 EDIYRM
-168 GTVARVHRMV
+168 GTVARIHRMV

-185 RLVLHGVERVRIDT
+185 RLVLHGVERIRIDEYT
-199 YLATHPFLQVR
+199 GEEPFLQVKF
-210 VTPFPDDVQG
+210 TPMPDQ
-220 DKIEAALA
+220 EAHDLEEQALA

-234 FAQLV
+234 FSQLV
-239 ALSPQMPEEMESAAR
+239 TLSPQMPEEMESAAR
-254 NVEGERQLVYL
+254 NVEGELQLAYL
-265 LASSAGFTLPDAQA
+265 LASSAGLKLTDAQVV
-279 ILEAH
+279 LEAD
-284 PLRTKLELLIRLLRT
+284 PLKEKLRLLNALLRT

-321 QRDFYLRKQI
+321 QRDFYLRKQM
-331 EVIQRELGEENPQ
+331 EVIQRELGDENPQ
-344 LEEIKELEER
+344 LEEINELEER
-354 IAAAGMPEEAEK
+354 IEAAGMPEEAEK

-397 LPWQKRTEDNLDI
+397 LPWQQRTDDNLDI
-410 EHARQVL
+410 NHARTVL
-417 NEDHYGLEDIKDR
+417 DEDHYGLDDIKDR

-442 ERKED
+442 ERKD
-447 PSVQD
+447 DNPADD
-452 LPKDYIRKDR
+452 LPVDYIRKDR

-489 RKFVRLALGG
+489 RKFIRLALGG

-556 EVLDPEQNSE
+556 EVLDPEQNSD

-614 VAIAKGYLIPR
+614 VEIAKGYLIPR

-634 EEIHFDDDAI
+634 EEISFDDEAI
-644 FRIIREYTREAGVRT
+644 CKIIREYTREAGVRT

-673 RVAAGETDPVHITAD
+673 RVAAGEAEPVHITAD
-688 NLEDWLGRPKFF
+688 NLADWMGRPKFF

-710 GLATGLAWTPY
+710 GVATGLAWTPF
-721 GGEVLYVEATAMPGK
+721 GGQVLYIEATAMPGK
-736 GRLTLTGHLGNVMK
+736 GRLTLTGQLGNVMK

-764 DGYQIPGQW
+764 DRYDIPGQW

-808 GRCVREGV
+808 GRCVREGF

-823 LRGRVTRIGGVREK
+823 LRGKVTRIGGVREK
-837 VLAAHRQG
+837 VLAAHRLG
-845 LKEVILPEHNAP
+845 LTDVILPEHNEP
-857 DLEDVPA
+857 DLEDVPD
-864 EVRDALTFHFV
+864 EVREQLTFHFA
-875 RTVQQVWDLAL
+875 RTVQDVWDVAL
-886 CGEVI
+886 CEEVI

-902 ETPTSPDLV
+902 EAPESPDDV
-911 TTSEEA
+911 ETPEALNESPVP